1 MTNPNSVLA
10 KVPQEQFNSRY
21 ADPNNPAA
29 RGSLI
34 SFVSGG
40 HLVPNP
46 ESRGLIGGLFNVA
59 GQAMRG
65 EIQGSGWNRQANGQQ
80 NYQYNNGDPQY
91 QNQYSRHYRGRRRR
105 ERRNQNKLLK
115 KVSPHPLSP
124 PPPPQLGSKK
134 LYQSHRMRSST
145 NTTPRMFYI

>member
-1 MTNPNSVLA
+1 MTNPDSVLA
-10 KVPQEQFNSRY
+10 KVPQGKFNSRY
-21 ADPNNPAA
+21 ANPNNPAA

-65 EIQGSGWNRQANGQQ
+65 ETQGSGWNQQANAQQ
-80 NYQYNNGDPQY
+80 NYQYNNQQQYGDPQY
-91 QNQYSRHYRGRRRR
+91 HNQYSRHYRGRRRR
-105 ERRNQNKLLK
+105 ERRNRNGPVGGFKKLLK
-115 KVSPHPLSP
+115 KVSLHYLLPCCVL
-124 PPPPQLGSKK
+124 
-134 LYQSHRMRSST
+134 R
-145 NTTPRMFYI
+145 TTTKA